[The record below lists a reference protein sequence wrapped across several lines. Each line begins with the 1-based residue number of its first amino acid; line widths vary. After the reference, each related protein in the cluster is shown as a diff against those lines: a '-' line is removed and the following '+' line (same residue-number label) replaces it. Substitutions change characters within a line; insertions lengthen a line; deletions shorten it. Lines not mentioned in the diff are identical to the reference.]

1 MNDASKITETL
12 NDNQNAPLTEAP
24 AEQASEA
31 AATIDPLLDLQKQV
45 EQVTADLAQ
54 ERDKRLRALADYDN
68 YRKRSQSDWQR
79 MIAIAGER
87 IIKQL
92 LPVLDDLERTLQQTN
107 DLAESNAVRTAMEM
121 SLRKLSASLQ
131 AEGLAVIEALGQPF
145 DPRWHEAVSEVNDP
159 DQPDGSVACEVEK
172 GYQLG
177 GKVLRHSRVIVNRR
191 VTEAASGD
199 NG

>member
-1 MNDASKITETL
+1 MNHTTETKE
-12 NDNQNAPLTEAP
+12 TETNHLDIPISETAAEP
-24 AEQASEA
+24 ATEA
-31 AATIDPLLDLQKQV
+31 AATVDPIAELQQRI
-45 EQVTADLAQ
+45 ERLTADLAQ

-107 DLAESNAVRTAMEM
+107 GPAESNAVRTAMEM

-159 DQPDGSVACEVEK
+159 AQPDGVVTREVEK

-191 VTEAASGD
+191 VAEIASEE